1 MTALTA
7 AEWKHMAL
15 ALGWV
20 EVDRDPDPEG
30 EDGPCLFH
38 EELDRVWPAGDFEG
52 AVRDLGL
59 DEADF
64 EEFAAS
70 LSA

>member
-1 MTALTA
+1 MIKELTA

-20 EVDRDPDPEG
+20 EVDRDPQGGDE
-30 EDGPCLFH
+30 PCLIH

-59 DEADF
+59 DDADF